1 MTEHARKNKMPYYPS
16 FAEVESDAMWPE
28 FAQILAKYDSP
39 KIIVRAREYAEEYM
53 KGHGINLREAM
64 GNTEQDFALQF
75 FHLYKIFYG
84 TSEDDLGQLDRL
96 KSVLTGVRDNLYSYA
111 ERRTALIEDLQ
122 AAGAVWPQIGALL
135 VADWDALEQHE
146 RDSSVGELRET
157 HRNYLKSRSIKKPHK
172 PKKTKE

>member
-1 MTEHARKNKMPYYPS
+1 MTEHARKNKMAYYPS

-53 KGHGINLREAM
+53 KGRGINLREAM
-64 GNTEQDFALQF
+64 GKTEQDFALQF
-75 FHLYKIFYG
+75 FILYKVFYG
-84 TSEDDLGQLDRL
+84 TSEDDLEQIDRL
-96 KSVLTGVRDNLYSYA
+96 VNLLIEVRDNSYSHA

-135 VADWDALEQHE
+135 IDGWDELEQHE
-146 RDSSVGELRET
+146 RYSIVDELRET
-157 HRNYLKSRSIKKPHK
+157 NRNYLKSRSIKKAHK
-172 PKKTKE
+172 PKKTKR